1 MNIEKILMKIFNKEK
16 YAKFKD
22 KEIKKKNEDLYNN

>member
-22 KEIKKKNEDLYNN
+22 KEIKKKKKDL